1 MASRDAL
8 PVADF
13 VAELKAL
20 ARAEPVDPE
29 LAQSLKYGRAELPYV
44 RRWAK
49 DYFRYIEHDTQATAA
64 TLARCLDRR
73 LFLEL
78 SGTLA
83 RKAGYFQIGT
93 PLELYRKF
101 TDAIGISRAEL
112 DRHYACAETL
122 GAMFTKRDFQ
132 HSSFL
137 EGFTAGMLAAEGALM
152 EVSDDDSPFL
162 CQKGFAEYLR
172 RHYSLPEG
180 ATDYWRAYED
190 FHSLDGERAWQ
201 IVAETAC
208 DASTQ
213 SVVRRAFSRSVS
225 VYRAMRRAWS
235 DMIRGTYWDAEIAWP
250 HPVAPDRSSAS
261 SS

>member
-1 MASRDAL
+1 L

-13 VAELKAL
+13 VAELKASV
-20 ARAEPVDPE
+20 RVEPIDGE
-29 LAQSLKYGRAELPYV
+29 LAQSLKYGRAELPHV

-49 DYFRYIEHDTQATAA
+49 DYFRYIEHDAQATAA
-64 TLARCLDRR
+64 TLARCLDRK

-78 SGTLA
+78 SGVLA

-101 TDAIGISRAEL
+101 TDALGITRAEL

-172 RHYSLPEG
+172 RHYSLADG

-190 FHSLDGERAWQ
+190 FHSLDSERAWQ
-201 IVAETAC
+201 IVAETAT

-213 SVVRRAFSRSVS
+213 AVVRRTFRRSIS
-225 VYRAMRRAWS
+225 VYRSMRKAWS
-235 DMIRGTYWDAEIAWP
+235 DVVRGAYWDAEIHWP
-250 HPVAPDRSSAS
+250 KTASAQSSKSPS
-261 SS
+261 S